1 MIKKNDKKQN
11 SNNNVGNFLSG
22 NALRGEFKT
31 AAKYE
36 EYKAGLDCYM
46 TAQAI
51 KSAKANQYNAAE
63 HYLNEAGMHFENSGH
78 IQMAKQMF
86 LLSGNIEEAKRLDA
100 IQKQEIKKFLRK
112 EI

>member
-1 MIKKNDKKQN
+1 
-11 SNNNVGNFLSG
+11 
-22 NALRGEFKT
+22 
-31 AAKYE
+31 
-36 EYKAGLDCYM
+36 
-46 TAQAI
+46 
-51 KSAKANQYNAAE
+51 
-63 HYLNEAGMHFENSGH
+63 MHFENSGH

>member
-1 MIKKNDKKQN
+1 MIKKNNRKQN
-11 SNNNVGNFLSG
+11 SSNNVAGFLSG
-22 NALRGEFKT
+22 NVLINEFKT

-36 EYKAGLDCYM
+36 EYKAGLDCYA

-51 KSAKANQYNAAE
+51 KNAKANQYNAAE

-86 LLSGNIEEAKRLDA
+86 LLSGNIEEAKRIDS
-100 IQKQEIKKFLRK
+100 IQKQEIRKFLRK
-112 EI
+112 EV